1 MGREERCEIRFSFLG
16 WTKEG
21 KIIRSPIEIRDSC
34 ETRSRQSRYLFLRRV
49 AADVSNSDIYVPTSR
64 SIAVLR
70 AVRAYRRDG
79 ERTETRLFQSG
90 EAVDKDRNSVLGRW
104 QRLRT
109 DSKSPL
115 RCGLDIYD

>member
-1 MGREERCEIRFSFLG
+1 MDKGRKNNPFTDRNSRFVRNEVEAKSVFVSPPRGGRCFER
-16 WTKEG
+16 
-21 KIIRSPIEIRDSC
+21 
-34 ETRSRQSRYLFLRRV
+34 RQ
-49 AADVSNSDIYVPTSR
+49 SDIYVPTSR

-79 ERTETRLFQSG
+79 QRTETRLFQSG

>member
-49 AADVSNSDIYVPTSR
+49 AADVSNGGRAIFTSR
-64 SIAVLR
+64 PVGRSLYYEPCVRIDAMGNERRRGFFNLEKQSIRIAIPFLV
-70 AVRAYRRDG
+70 DG
-79 ERTETRLFQSG
+79 
-90 EAVDKDRNSVLGRW
+90 SV
-104 QRLRT
+104 
-109 DSKSPL
+109 
-115 RCGLDIYD
+115 